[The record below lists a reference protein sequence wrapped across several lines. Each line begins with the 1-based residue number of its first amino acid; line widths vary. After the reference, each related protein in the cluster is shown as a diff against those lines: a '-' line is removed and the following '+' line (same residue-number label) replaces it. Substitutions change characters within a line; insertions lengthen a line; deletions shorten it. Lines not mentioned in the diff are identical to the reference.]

1 MAHASTRPA
10 TKRVANA
17 LRAALRRHRQA
28 LTGGPLLLAVSG
40 GPDSMAMLLAASTL
54 GDALR
59 RRFVVAHFSHGLRP
73 SAERKEAALVKRV
86 AAAIQLPVHHEKARV
101 EPGEAAAR
109 DARYAF
115 LSRTALHTGASAV
128 LTAHTQD
135 DQAETVLLRIIRG
148 SGTRGAGGIRELS
161 SRRIEGSKITL
172 LRPMLAVG
180 RTDTRSV
187 CQEAGISAA
196 TDGSNRSVRFAR
208 NRIRIRVLPEL
219 ARLNP
224 EVGAALARFAA
235 NAQADDDLLASIA
248 AGLVDGEGRRPDR
261 VTWPKQALF
270 DLAAPLEARVLQSA
284 WASLAGEGASLSAAK
299 LATAGR
305 LIRNPEGGE
314 LALGRGARL
323 VVDQQKC
330 TMEWLTPPP
339 QRPGPVPL
347 QLPGQTVLGL
357 WSLHAVVIGA
367 SDVGVLD
374 SDPYCATLDL
384 DRLAGALS
392 VRTRKPGDRFQPLGM
407 EAPTTLQDVL
417 VNARVARG
425 ERDGLPLLTCDAGIA
440 WVVGVRIAHWARV
453 TEATKRALRLKA
465 EES

>member
-1 MAHASTRPA
+1 MAHASTGPA

-28 LTGGPLLLAVSG
+28 LSGGPLLLAVSG

-54 GDALR
+54 GDALT

-73 SAERKEAALVKRV
+73 SAERKEAALVKRL
-86 AAAIQLPVHHEKARV
+86 ANTLQLPVHHEKGRV
-101 EPGEAAAR
+101 EPAEAAAR

-115 LSRTALHTGASAV
+115 LSRAALHAGASAV

-172 LRPMLAVG
+172 LRPLLTVG
-180 RTDTRSV
+180 RADTQSV
-187 CQEAGISAA
+187 CNEAGIRAA
-196 TDGSNRSVRFAR
+196 VDGSNRSVRFAR
-208 NRIRIRVLPEL
+208 NRIRLRVLPEL

-235 NAQADDDLLASIA
+235 NAQADDDLLESIA
-248 AGLVDGEGRRPDR
+248 AGLVDGEERGPDR
-261 VTWPKQALF
+261 VTWPKQALL

-299 LATAGR
+299 LGTAAR
-305 LIRNPEGGE
+305 LIRSPKGGE

-323 VVDQQKC
+323 TVDQQKC
-330 TMEWLTPPP
+330 SMERITAPPR
-339 QRPGPVPL
+339 RPDSIPL
-347 QLPGQTVLGL
+347 QVPGQTILGL
-357 WSLHAVVIGA
+357 WSLSATAIDA
-367 SDVGVLD
+367 SDVGVLG
-374 SDPYCATLDL
+374 SDPYCAALDL
-384 DRLAGALS
+384 DRLTGALS
-392 VRTRKPGDRFQPLGM
+392 VRTRSPGDQFQPLGM
-407 EAPTTLQDVL
+407 EASAKLQDVL

-425 ERDGLPLLTCDAGIA
+425 ERDGLPLVTCDAGIA

-453 TEATKRALRLKA
+453 TEATKRVLRLKA
-465 EES
+465 EAS

>member
-1 MAHASTRPA
+1 MAHTFTGPA
-10 TKRVANA
+10 TRRVANA

-28 LTGGPLLLAVSG
+28 LSGGPLLLAVSG

-73 SAERKEAALVKRV
+73 FAERKEAALVKHV
-86 AAAIQLPVHHEKARV
+86 AATLRLLVHHEKARV
-101 EPGEAAAR
+101 DSAEAAAR

-135 DQAETVLLRIIRG
+135 DQAETVLLRITRG

-172 LRPMLAVG
+172 LRPLLTVG
-180 RTDTRSV
+180 RADTRSV
-187 CQEAGISAA
+187 CNEAGIKAA
-196 TDGSNRSVRFAR
+196 ADGSNRSVRFAR
-208 NRIRIRVLPEL
+208 NRIRLRVLPEL

-235 NAQADDDLLASIA
+235 NAQADDDLLESIA
-248 AGLVDGEGRRPDR
+248 AGLVDGEERGPDR
-261 VTWPKQALF
+261 VTWPKQALL

-284 WASLAGEGASLSAAK
+284 WASLAGEGASLSSVK
-299 LATAGR
+299 LVTTAR
-305 LIRNPEGGE
+305 LIRSPEGGE

-323 VVDQQKC
+323 TVDQQKC
-330 TMEWLTPPP
+330 TMERILAPP
-339 QRPGPVPL
+339 QRPGSIPL
-347 QLPGQTVLGL
+347 QVPGQTILGL
-357 WSLHAVVIGA
+357 WSLSATA
-367 SDVGVLD
+367 MDSSDVGALD
-374 SDPYCATLDL
+374 SNLYCAALDL

-392 VRTRKPGDRFQPLGM
+392 VRTRSPGDQFQPLGM
-407 EAPTTLQDVL
+407 EASAKLQDVL

-425 ERDGLPLLTCDAGIA
+425 ERDGLPLVTCDAGIA

-453 TEATKRALRLKA
+453 TEATKRVLRLKA
-465 EES
+465 EAS